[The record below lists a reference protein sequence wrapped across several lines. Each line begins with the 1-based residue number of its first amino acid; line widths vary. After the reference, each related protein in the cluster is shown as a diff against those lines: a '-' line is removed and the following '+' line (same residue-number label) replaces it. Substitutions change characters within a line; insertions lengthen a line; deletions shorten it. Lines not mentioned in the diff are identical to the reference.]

1 MVAMANP
8 FDYLVHN
15 QAQWTAA
22 APKYAESG
30 RLQWAAPV
38 SWGIWSVPET
48 QLHLLPE
55 VAARDVL
62 ELGCGTGYVSSW
74 LARRG
79 ARAVGLDPTWAQL
92 QSARSFQKEF
102 DIEFPLI
109 AAAAEASPFT
119 DESFDVIISEYG
131 ASIWSDP
138 YLWIP
143 EAARLLRPG
152 GELIFLV
159 NGTLLILCEFDDYE
173 IAATSEMKRD
183 YFGMHRLEWPDEEG
197 IEFHLGYGD
206 MIRLLR
212 ANGFEVEDLVEVRP
226 PEGSTTTY
234 PMVDLEWA
242 RRWPCEEVWK
252 ARKTASRPS
261 PSGG

>member
-1 MVAMANP
+1 MEHP
-8 FDYLVHN
+8 FDYLEKN
-15 QAQWTAA
+15 QAQWTEAAPGYAA
-22 APKYAESG
+22 AG
-30 RLQWAAPV
+30 RSQWAGPV

-48 QLHLLPE
+48 QLHLLPQ
-55 VAARDVL
+55 VQGRDVL

-74 LARRG
+74 IVRRG
-79 ARAVGLDPTWAQL
+79 AHAIGLDPTWAQL
-92 QSARSFQKEF
+92 HTARSLQTEF
-102 DIEFPLI
+102 SVGFPLV
-109 AAAAEASPFT
+109 AAAAEASPFK
-119 DESFDVIISEYG
+119 DQSFDVIISEYG

-159 NGTLLILCEFDDYE
+159 NGTLLVLCEFDDADVPASTQLQRE
-173 IAATSEMKRD
+173 
-183 YFGMHRLEWPDEEG
+183 YFGMHRFDWPDEQG

-226 PEGSTTTY
+226 PEGSTTSY
-234 PMVDLEWA
+234 SMVDLEWA
-242 RRWPCEEVWK
+242 RKWPCEEVWR
-252 ARKTASRPS
+252 ARKTS
-261 PSGG
+261 

>member
-1 MVAMANP
+1 MLAMDHP
-8 FDYLVHN
+8 FDYLARN
-15 QAQWTAA
+15 QADWTAA
-22 APKYAESG
+22 AAEYAAKG
-30 RLQWAAPV
+30 RIQWAGPV
-38 SWGIWSVPET
+38 SWGIWAVPET
-48 QLHLLPE
+48 QLQLLPDVE
-55 VAARDVL
+55 GRDVL

-74 LARRG
+74 LVRRG

-92 QSARSFQKEF
+92 QSARSFQAEF
-102 DIEFPLI
+102 NIGFPI
-109 AAAAEASPFT
+109 VAAAAEASPFQ

-159 NGTLLILCEFDDYE
+159 NGTLLILCEFDDGE
-173 IAATSEMKRD
+173 IAATPEMKRD
-183 YFGMHRLEWPDEEG
+183 YFGMHRLDWPDEEG

-212 ANGFEVEDLVEVRP
+212 ANAFEIEDLIEVRP

-252 ARKTASRPS
+252 ARKIGSGAGA
-261 PSGG
+261 SGG